1 MKADRPYMPHKNLS
15 LSFASLIVLALA
27 STAAVAQAPS
37 LQQRIA
43 AATATAQSTANVC
56 NAGRPFY
63 WEIGDGTA
71 RAASGSVML
80 PGSTV
85 KVTAKTVFSIASA
98 SKWVYGSYIAQRS
111 EGKLTD
117 LDRQYLAMRSGF
129 TQFRY
134 CETKQSVDSC
144 LAFQGNGEYTAD
156 TDGAFYYNG
165 GHMQKH
171 ASMAGLGAMNIKAL
185 GIEMRRLLGTD
196 IPMTF
201 VQPQLAGGAAMSA
214 DGYARFLRKIMTGSL
229 QMGALL
235 GTGKVCTNPL
245 TCGLDNARLTPSPV
259 GESWSYSVGHW
270 VEDDPLTGDG
280 AFSSAGAF
288 GFYPW
293 IDASRTW
300 YGVVSRQVPDGG
312 PVSLACG
319 QLIRQAWVSGVAR

>member
-1 MKADRPYMPHKNLS
+1 MPHKKLLLPS
-15 LSFASLIVLALA
+15 AWLPVLAIA
-27 STAAVAQAPS
+27 STTAIAQVPS

-43 AATATAQSTANVC
+43 AATATAQSTVNVC
-56 NAGRPFY
+56 DSGRPFY

-80 PGSTV
+80 PGSTA

-98 SKWVYGSYIAQRS
+98 SKWVYGSYIAERS
-111 EGKLTD
+111 DGKLTE

-134 CETKQSVDSC
+134 CETRQSVDSC
-144 LAFQGNGEYTAD
+144 LAFQGNGDYTAD
-156 TDGAFYYNG
+156 NDGVFYYNG

-171 ASMAGLGAMNIKAL
+171 ASMAGLGAMNIRAL
-185 GIEMRRLLGTD
+185 GTEMRRLLGTD
-196 IPMTF
+196 IPLTF

-214 DGYARFLRKIMTGSL
+214 DGYARLLRKIMTGKL
-229 QMGALL
+229 QMSSLL

-245 TCGLDNARLTPSPV
+245 TCGTDHARLTPSPE
-259 GESWSYSVGHW
+259 GESWNYSVGHW
-270 VEDDPLTGDG
+270 VEDDPVKGDG

-293 IDASRTW
+293 IDATRTW

>member
-1 MKADRPYMPHKNLS
+1 MRPSNITLPSVWL
-15 LSFASLIVLALA
+15 AVLTLA
-27 STAAVAQAPS
+27 SSAATAQVPT

-43 AATATAQSTANVC
+43 AATATAQNTANAC
-56 NAGRPFY
+56 NEGRPFY

-80 PGSTV
+80 PGSTA
-85 KVTAKTVFSIASA
+85 KVTAKTVVSIASA
-98 SKWVYGSYIAQRS
+98 SKWVYGSYVAQRTA
-111 EGKLTD
+111 GKLTD
-117 LDRQYLAMRSGF
+117 LDRQFLAMRAGY

-134 CETKQSVDSC
+134 CETTQTVDSC
-144 LAFQGNGEYTAD
+144 LAFQNNGEYTAE
-156 TDGAFYYNG
+156 TDGVFYYNG

-171 ASMAGLGAMNIKAL
+171 ASMSGLGAMNLRTL
-185 GIEMRRLLGTD
+185 GAEMRRVLGTD
-196 IPMTF
+196 IPITY
-201 VQPQLAGGAAMSA
+201 VQSQLAGGAAMSA
-214 DGYARFLRKIMTGSL
+214 DGYAKLLRKIMTGKL

-245 TCGLDNARLTPSPV
+245 TCGLDSARLTPSPA

-270 VEDDPLTGDG
+270 VEDDPVAGDG
-280 AFSSAGAF
+280 SFSSGGAF

-293 IDASRTW
+293 IDATRTW

-312 PVSLACG
+312 PTSLACG